1 MSLFSVLMSI
11 ITLFLLLKNDTVR
24 MNTIPKSQKN
34 LCLVQALL
42 KTNSV
47 TLGSRI
53 AFLTSVSH

>member
-11 ITLFLLLKNDTVR
+11 IKLFCSWKMIQLEWILYQ
-24 MNTIPKSQKN
+24 KSQKN